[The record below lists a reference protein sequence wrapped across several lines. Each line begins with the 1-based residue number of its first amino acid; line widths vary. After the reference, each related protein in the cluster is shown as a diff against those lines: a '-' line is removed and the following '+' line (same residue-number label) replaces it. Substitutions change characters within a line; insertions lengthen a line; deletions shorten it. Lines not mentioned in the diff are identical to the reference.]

1 MHLRLALIGAALC
14 GATYGCATPEQPA
27 QAGAQA
33 TQQSS
38 SSGTYRTGSR
48 LPSYD
53 SDGSS
58 STGAVSKDDFND
70 QMNRNMRPGQA
81 N

>member
-1 MHLRLALIGAALC
+1 MQLRLAFIGAALC
-14 GATYGCATPEQPA
+14 SMTYGCATEQPTQG
-27 QAGAQA
+27 QAAA
-33 TQQSS
+33 APQSS
-38 SSGTYRTGSR
+38 SSGIYRTGSR

-58 STGAVSKDDFND
+58 STGAVSKDDYND
-70 QMNRNMRPGQA
+70 QMNRTMKPGQA